1 MVSSCTKA
9 PLSPI
14 AIPTTISQ
22 APAAPGPAPVLDQ
35 RSTGSDLA
43 AK

>member
-1 MVSSCTKA
+1 LPACA
-9 PLSPI
+9 RRG
-14 AIPTTISQ
+14 IPR
-22 APAAPGPAPVLDQ
+22 PAAPGPAPVLDQ